1 MDLLLLVIALLYII
15 RNRKTEWVLTIM
27 LALGTNLFQA
37 WKFFANAM
45 LIPNMYDGALVIL
58 LALLIKYRN
67 NKPTLPA
74 EYRSLTK
81 YITFFSCYIVLLI
94 FLDIILNNIS
104 IISVIKTS
112 RHWLFLLAIFVI
124 PKIPVITLKK
134 TLYIVM
140 NITLVISAIIAFEFF
155 TGNYYFTEIHYEGGV
170 ARGALPSTFALFY
183 TMVLA
188 CNYYNKMNKARRY
201 TYLAILIL
209 SLLASSTRS
218 IALAIVFGFMIC
230 IYFCSRNKANSFG
243 KMFLFILLAGAVAMF
258 TPGLKERFS
267 QLGTELSASR
277 ANNDVEGNTTYR
289 LMHFTERFEYLQ
301 EKPMQ
306 LMFGIGNVVEEDF
319 PDVFYVGLYN
329 ENKQRITQ
337 LDTGDITWSPVLMR
351 LGVIGIFLFVTLALK
366 AIKCAAR
373 HIPDKL
379 AVATTAYLAITFI
392 ILSFA
397 GTQCYRATFWIMPAI
412 CLCVIGKDLLVTN
425 KPFDK
430 YGQDNYCNSNF

>member
-1 MDLLLLVIALLYII
+1 MDLLLLAIALFYII
-15 RNRKTEWVLTIM
+15 TNRKTEWVLTIM

-37 WKFFANAM
+37 WKFFADAM

-58 LALLIKYRN
+58 LALLIKYW
-67 NKPTLPA
+67 NKKLVLPA

-94 FLDIILNNIS
+94 LLDLLLNNIS

-140 NITLVISAIIAFEFF
+140 NITLVISAIISFEFF
-155 TGNYYFTEIHYEGGV
+155 TGNYYFTEIKYEGGV

-188 CNYYNKMNKARRY
+188 CNYYKMSKARRY

-218 IALAIVFGFMIC
+218 IALAIVLGYMIC
-230 IYFCSRNKANSFG
+230 IYFNSKNKVNSFA
-243 KMFLFILLAGAVAMF
+243 KMFLFIFVAGAVAMF

-319 PDVFYVGLYN
+319 PDIFYVGLYN
-329 ENKQRITQ
+329 ENTQRTTQ
-337 LDTGDITWSPVLMR
+337 LNTGDITWSLVLMR
-351 LGVIGIFLFVTLALK
+351 LGVVGIVLFVILALK
-366 AIKCAAR
+366 AIKCAAT

-379 AVATTAYLAITFI
+379 AVATTTYLAITFI

-397 GTQCYRATFWIMPAI
+397 GTACYRGTFWIMPA
-412 CLCVIGKDLLVTN
+412 LCMCIISYNHHKTKN
-425 KPFDK
+425 IITK
-430 YGQDNYCNSNF
+430 N

>member
-15 RNRKTEWVLTIM
+15 TNRKTEWVLTIM
-27 LALGTNLFQA
+27 LALSTSLFQA

-74 EYRSLTK
+74 EYRNLTK
-81 YITFFSCYIVLLI
+81 YVKFFGCYIVLLI

-104 IISVIKTS
+104 IISVLKTS

-140 NITLVISAIIAFEFF
+140 NITLVISAIIGFEFF
-155 TGNYYFTEIHYEGGV
+155 TGNYYFTEINYENGV

-188 CNYYNKMNKARRY
+188 CNYYKINKARRY

-243 KMFLFILLAGAVAMF
+243 KMFLFIFVAGAVTMF

-267 QLGTELSASR
+267 QLNTELRASR
-277 ANNDVEGNTTYR
+277 TNNDVDGNTTFR
-289 LMHFTERFEYLQ
+289 LMHFAERFEYLQ
-301 EKPMQ
+301 ERPMQ
-306 LMFGIGNVVEEDF
+306 LMFGVGNVIEEDF
-319 PDVFYVGLYN
+319 PDIFYLGLFN
-329 ENKQRITQ
+329 ESEQRTTQ

-351 LGVIGIFLFVTLALK
+351 LGVIGIVLFLILALK
-366 AIKCAAR
+366 ATKCAAT

-379 AVATTAYLAITFI
+379 AVVTTAYLAITFI

-397 GTQCYRATFWIMPAI
+397 GTSCYRGSFWILPA
-412 CLCVIGKDLLVTN
+412 LCMCIIGYNHHKIKNIITKN
-425 KPFDK
+425 KEL
-430 YGQDNYCNSNF
+430 YG